1 MIFLLAYVIGALL
14 TLLWVF
20 SRTNQIIT
28 ESEAEDAAAFKLMN
42 YVSAVIWP
50 LYWAS
55 IVFDVVTIIVMG
67 A

>member
-28 ESEAEDAAAFKLMN
+28 ESEAEDAATFKLMN